1 MMSVDAILATKLND
15 DLKTC
20 ASGFARSATETTN
33 PELRR
38 AFAEASQ
45 KAIQSQEQLFRL
57 MEKKGWY
64 TAPAARDEDIQQVLP
79 QLQVLQSDTLVGV

>member
-15 DLKTC
+15 DLKAC
-20 ASGFARSATETTN
+20 ASGFARSATETTI
-33 PELRR
+33 PELRQ

-45 KAIQSQEQLFRL
+45 RAIQKQQQLFLL

-64 TAPAARDEDIQQVLP
+64 TPPAARDEDIEQVLP